1 MRLHSDNGTQ
11 LILAVVQKL
20 THCLKIKQTFT
31 PVYHPEANPVERKNR
46 DLKVQLA
53 IYTGKNHDT
62 WDLQLPA
69 IRFAMN
75 TTKCASTNYSAAFLT
90 FGRDLR
96 TPFEVQHDLRAIV
109 EAENFVPQITPHLL
123 RLAYTLKFVKETEEK
138 MQDKNKE
145 YADRKRKP
153 QVKIDV
159 GDHVLV
165 STNILSNKDN
175 LVSSKLVPRR
185 DGSYV
190 VLATKGS
197 SCYTVAS
204 LEKPNEPLATYHAS
218 DLVLY
223 TGKPDKPIYP
233 LRKRGRPKQTS
244 CTNIDSNTSACNSQ
258 NRATHKS
265 IATTTNNLNS
275 NIFSCNNEPKTTVNI
290 STTIKDTTGNKD
302 TDTKLRRSL
311 RNKKT

>member
-1 MRLHSDNGTQ
+1 
-11 LILAVVQKL
+11 
-20 THCLKIKQTFT
+20 
-31 PVYHPEANPVERKNR
+31 
-46 DLKVQLA
+46 
-53 IYTGKNHDT
+53 
-62 WDLQLPA
+62 
-69 IRFAMN
+69 
-75 TTKCASTNYSAAFLT
+75 
-90 FGRDLR
+90 
-96 TPFEVQHDLRAIV
+96 
-109 EAENFVPQITPHLL
+109 
-123 RLAYTLKFVKETEEK
+123 

-185 DGSYV
+185 DGPYV
-190 VLATKGS
+190 VLAKKGS

-258 NRATHKS
+258 NRATHKG
-265 IATTTNNLNS
+265 IATTTKNLNS
-275 NIFSCNNEPKTTVNI
+275 NILSCNNEPKTTVNI